1 MLRLTSN
8 QDHCTSLAGFTN
20 SMLLINKTFPT
31 ISDNTR
37 TINARLY
44 SRLTDEMH
52 GAMHHRA
59 HQGDI

>member
-1 MLRLTSN
+1 MLRLTSS

-20 SMLLINKTFPT
+20 CILRINKAFPS

-44 SRLTDEMH
+44 SRLTDEIH
-52 GAMHHRA
+52 GAMHHRQ
-59 HQGDI
+59 HQGDF

>member
-8 QDHCTSLAGFTN
+8 QDHCTSLASF
-20 SMLLINKTFPT
+20 SICMLRLNKTFP
-31 ISDNTR
+31 SMPNNGRVDNSKLYC
-37 TINARLY
+37 RL
-44 SRLTDEMH
+44 LDEMH

>member
-20 SMLLINKTFPT
+20 SCLRINQVFPE
-31 ISDNTR
+31 IGGNTR
-37 TINARLY
+37 TENAHLY